1 MNSASKILTVSYG
14 TFSCTLEGFDD
25 PFNTMKAIAEYFRDL
40 AAEDRYFGAEPPQP
54 DAAMLH
60 RIAEREIQR
69 RVEARIED
77 NSVILRAKEQEAR
90 EAAPAVAAPAG
101 LPPAGAAV
109 EIPAAAAIE
118 TAGDMV
124 EEAAPEA
131 VAVVE
136 EAADAGEDMQAA
148 TLDSDFGTEE
158 AVADEA
164 PEEAVAEG
172 SAAAAAVEEEEPLP
186 QQPALRDSIP
196 EGVAAKL
203 ARLRRAVAAPP
214 VAAAAVEVHF
224 EDEHAAAFLPE
235 VQLADMFADPVDQP
249 ADPGATAD
257 EHTADAAGA
266 GSASHPDTDE
276 AGESIAAEADEPA
289 HATGADTL
297 AELRELAA
305 ELSSASETPV
315 GKEPVAGEDEDDAVL
330 GRLGDLLAGS
340 GGETASAEKTVPA
353 DEAEDDG
360 IGELIA
366 SLAGGTAAED
376 AAPGAGGDFAA
387 AAFDPFADDPDFDE
401 DDTAWALADAP
412 VAETEPAAEP
422 DLPPAAAPEIDAELR
437 AELAEIEKADVTAV
451 AEPAPDSG
459 ENPGQTEPVPAQ
471 EAAADLPGADH
482 SDAAATEAVPAAEPA
497 APENAAPEN
506 AAHALAAPVAE
517 KLERARARV
526 IRIRRADVTA
536 EAAPAPEAA
545 AAETGAEAPASSAA
559 APAQGGTDEDVD
571 RLLKQADD
579 EMSDADNQ
587 RRLASIQHLK
597 AAVAATIADR
607 RAGVPQPD
615 SDQREGAYRA
625 DLAHSVVRPVRPVRP
640 LRPGARPEA
649 PQDALSGAAVSDAAA
664 ARPAP
669 LMLVSEQRI
678 DRTPQRQETAPRPQL
693 VHGATAVAAASYLED
708 EDYLESEALSD
719 AFAEDSLPASL
730 RMLIADEAE
739 AGPADETLDEAAD
752 EAFEIE
758 ADDAAA
764 HENIFSDSGDFL
776 EFAERL
782 GASDLPALLEA
793 AAAYAI
799 CVENREHFTR
809 PFLMRRVISADP
821 ADVRSREDGLRSF
834 GTLLREGRIE
844 KVRRGQ
850 YALPQDSAVL
860 AEARRIAG

>member
-90 EAAPAVAAPAG
+90 EAAPAV
-101 LPPAGAAV
+101 

-118 TAGDMV
+118 TAIKV

-131 VAVVE
+131 VAAVE
-136 EAADAGEDMQAA
+136 EPADAVGDMQAA

-158 AVADEA
+158 ATADEA
-164 PEEAVAEG
+164 PEEAVTGGPAA
-172 SAAAAAVEEEEPLP
+172 AAAAAVEEEEPLP
-186 QQPALRDSIP
+186 PQPVLRDSIP

-214 VAAAAVEVHF
+214 AAAAAVGTHF

-235 VQLADMFADPVDQP
+235 VQLADAFADPGDEP
-249 ADPGATAD
+249 ADPGVTA
-257 EHTADAAGA
+257 EQGIADAAGA
-266 GSASHPDTDE
+266 GSDAAADAGE
-276 AGESIAAEADEPA
+276 AGEEIAADADEPA
-289 HATGADTL
+289 HAAGADTL

-305 ELSSASETPV
+305 ELSSASEPPV
-315 GKEPVAGEDEDDAVL
+315 VEEPVPGEDEDDAVL
-330 GRLGDLLAGS
+330 GRLGDLLAGD
-340 GGETASAEKTVPA
+340 GGETAPAAETVPA

-387 AAFDPFADDPDFDE
+387 AAFDPFADDPDYDE
-401 DDTAWALADAP
+401 DETAWSLAGAP
-412 VAETEPAAEP
+412 VARAAPAADP
-422 DLPPAAAPEIDAELR
+422 DLSPAAAPEIDAELR
-437 AELAEIEKADVTAV
+437 AELAEIEKAAIGTA

-459 ENPGQTEPVPAQ
+459 EEPVRADPVPAQ
-471 EAAADLPGADH
+471 AAGESAGEPPPAAPSGEAATGA
-482 SDAAATEAVPAAEPA
+482 APAAENA
-497 APENAAPEN
+497 VPET

-526 IRIRRADVTA
+526 IRIRRADVA
-536 EAAPAPEAA
+536 ADAAPAPDAA
-545 AAETGAEAPASSAA
+545 AAETGTDAPASPA
-559 APAQGGTDEDVD
+559 APSAQGGTDEDVD

-607 RAGVPQPD
+607 RAGVSQPD

-649 PQDALSGAAVSDAAA
+649 PQDALSGPAVGDAAA

-678 DRTPQRQETAPRPQL
+678 DRAPPRQETAPRPQL
-693 VHGATAVAAASYLED
+693 VHGATAVAASSYLED

-739 AGPADETLDEAAD
+739 AGPADETLDEAAG
-752 EAFEIE
+752 EAFGID

-782 GASDLPALLEA
+782 GATELPELLEA

>member
-25 PFNTMKAIAEYFRDL
+25 PFNTMRAIAEYFRDL

-77 NSVILRAKEQEAR
+77 NSVILRAKDQEAR
-90 EAAPAVAAPAG
+90 EAPPAVAAPPAPPTE
-101 LPPAGAAV
+101 LP
-109 EIPAAAAIE
+109 PAAAAAEIPAE
-118 TAGDMV
+118 TVTED
-124 EEAAPEA
+124 AAPA
-131 VAVVE
+131 ME
-136 EAADAGEDMQAA
+136 EPADAGEDMQAA

-158 AVADEA
+158 ALADEA
-164 PEEAVAEG
+164 PEEAAAEEAATDEAVAG
-172 SAAAAAVEEEEPLP
+172 SPAAFGEEEPAP
-186 QQPALRDSIP
+186 AQPALRDSIP

-214 VAAAAVEVHF
+214 VAAAAVEAHF
-224 EDEHAAAFLPE
+224 EDEHATAFLPD
-235 VQLADMFADPVDQP
+235 VQLAGVF
-249 ADPGATAD
+249 
-257 EHTADAAGA
+257 
-266 GSASHPDTDE
+266 
-276 AGESIAAEADEPA
+276 AEADDEPVVPQAAAGDADPAAAADEDIADTAGAEPEETAGDDMALAADEAA
-289 HATGADTL
+289 HPTGAETL
-297 AELRELAA
+297 AGLRELAA
-305 ELSSASETPV
+305 ELSAAPEAAAAE
-315 GKEPVAGEDEDDAVL
+315 EPLAAKNEDDAVL
-330 GRLGDLLAGS
+330 DRLGALLGAD
-340 GGETASAEKTVPA
+340 ETVPA
-353 DEAEDDG
+353 AEAAPADETDDG
-360 IGELIA
+360 EIGELIA
-366 SLAGGTAAED
+366 SLAGDTPAKD
-376 AAPGAGGDFAA
+376 AAGAGGDFAE

-401 DDTAWALADAP
+401 DETAWALTDAP
-412 VAETEPAAEP
+412 LAETE
-422 DLPPAAAPEIDAELR
+422 PAAAPEIDAELR
-437 AELAEIEKADVTAV
+437 AELAEIEKADVTAA
-451 AEPAPDSG
+451 AEPAPDSEG
-459 ENPGQTEPVPAQ
+459 SGQAEPVLAQ
-471 EAAADLPGADH
+471 DAAGDLPDADH
-482 SDAAATEAVPAAEPA
+482 SDAAEAEA
-497 APENAAPEN
+497 APEA

-536 EAAPAPEAA
+536 DAAPAPEAA
-545 AAETGAEAPASSAA
+545 AADTGPEAPASPV
-559 APAQGGTDEDVD
+559 APSAQGGADEDVD

-587 RRLASIQHLK
+587 RRLSAIQHLK

-607 RAGVPQPD
+607 RAGVAQPD

-640 LRPGARPEA
+640 LRPGARAEA
-649 PQDALSGAAVSDAAA
+649 PHEASAAVTGDAAA

-678 DRTPQRQETAPRPQL
+678 DRAPLRQETAPRPQL
-693 VHGATAVAAASYLED
+693 VHGATAVAASSYLED
-708 EDYLESEALSD
+708 EDYLESEALSE
-719 AFAEDSLPASL
+719 AFAQDQIPASL
-730 RMLIADEAE
+730 RMLIADEAMAAP
-739 AGPADETLDEAAD
+739 AGETADDAAD
-752 EAFEIE
+752 EAFDIE
-758 ADDAAA
+758 AEDAAA
-764 HENIFSDSGDFL
+764 HENIFSDSSDFL
-776 EFAERL
+776 DFAERL
-782 GASDLPALLEA
+782 GASELPELLEA

-821 ADVRSREDGLRSF
+821 AELRSREDGLRSF

-850 YALPQDSAVL
+850 YALPQDSALL